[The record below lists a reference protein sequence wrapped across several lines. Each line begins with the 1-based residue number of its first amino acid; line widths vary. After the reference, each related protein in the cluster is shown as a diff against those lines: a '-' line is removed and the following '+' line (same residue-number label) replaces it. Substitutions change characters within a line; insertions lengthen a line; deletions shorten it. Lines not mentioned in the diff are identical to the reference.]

1 MANFEQTV
9 ILVFPLLTLNNW
21 MLAGCFHQS
30 TTYLKSTS
38 TAFVWHIME
47 QKYGAFNVNFELS
60 PYHNPSV
67 IRQKGES
74 QNRDKKKSEYAKF
87 SEKQTFLTPWYAHV
101 RHVRFSE
108 NLACFALLSPFW
120 DSSFCLITN
129 ELILFI
135 EHPRYRPI
143 LYKTYDLQFYQ
154 NNFTKNRHHNR
165 DYSVDLQLIFYLRK
179 ATVNTCERTLAL
191 KIALIFTIMW
201 SMLTAS
207 LLPSFIAS
215 LNCGQTGL
223 MKYAVSVA
231 ASAQY
236 LCSKPLMVL
245 KKNILS
251 FQIPVF
257 F

>member
-1 MANFEQTV
+1 M
-9 ILVFPLLTLNNW
+9 
-21 MLAGCFHQS
+21 
-30 TTYLKSTS
+30 
-38 TAFVWHIME
+38 
-47 QKYGAFNVNFELS
+47 
-60 PYHNPSV
+60 
-67 IRQKGES
+67 
-74 QNRDKKKSEYAKF
+74 
-87 SEKQTFLTPWYAHV
+87 
-101 RHVRFSE
+101 
-108 NLACFALLSPFW
+108 
-120 DSSFCLITN
+120 
-129 ELILFI
+129 
-135 EHPRYRPI
+135 
-143 LYKTYDLQFYQ
+143 
-154 NNFTKNRHHNR
+154 
-165 DYSVDLQLIFYLRK
+165 DLQLIFYLRK